1 MNLKTT
7 LDNLDIRTSAKG
19 KRQLTEKQIEDAE
32 QKIAKGEGIE
42 EEMEEML
49 LEQINK
55 ETELE
60 SEESDEL
67 IDDQED
73 EYEEDYSEIADID
86 DDE

>member
-1 MNLKTT
+1 MEERLVF
-7 LDNLDIRTSAKG
+7 
-19 KRQLTEKQIEDAE
+19 
-32 QKIAKGEGIE
+32 GEGIE
-42 EEMEEML
+42 EEMEEIL

-73 EYEEDYSEIADID
+73 EY
-86 DDE
+86 